1 MEVNDM
7 VYGLTFAEIMSLGFA
22 FMGIGQIVDKL
33 CPCEHDNDIII
44 GLVDIVIAV
53 LIWYFLT

>member
-1 MEVNDM
+1 M